1 MIIAG
6 FRKTALAL
14 ALMGTALS
22 APAFAQADKPLD
34 KVSIRYGFIA
44 TGNDAPWVYG
54 IEKGFFKEQGLEVEL
69 REGKGSAVTAQT
81 VAAGTDDFGIDIDGG
96 TFLGLASK
104 GLPATAVAATAAGS
118 PVAVLSP
125 EAKPI
130 KTPADLVGK
139 QVAITAG
146 DGPSTLL
153 NVLLQKN
160 AVPVDKVTLVNLQPG
175 PKLSS
180 LLTGRVDAVATNI
193 VVKATLEAK
202 GMKINSM
209 MYSDFGVATPGQYLV
224 AANSFIESKPD
235 IVRRVVA
242 AVQKS
247 MQAALD
253 NPEAAAASFHK
264 MYPNYDQAT
273 ALGEL
278 KLISQLFR
286 SKSTQGK
293 PLGTV
298 SLEDAKAG
306 AEVLTAAGMMTGG
319 ADVSKFVTNKFVEK

>member
-1 MIIAG
+1 M
-6 FRKTALAL
+6 
-14 ALMGTALS
+14 
-22 APAFAQADKPLD
+22 
-34 KVSIRYGFIA
+34 
-44 TGNDAPWVYG
+44 
-54 IEKGFFKEQGLEVEL
+54 
-69 REGKGSAVTAQT
+69 
-81 VAAGTDDFGIDIDGG
+81 
-96 TFLGLASK
+96 
-104 GLPATAVAATAAGS
+104 AATAAGS

-125 EAKPI
+125 ADKPI
-130 KTPADLVGK
+130 KTPAELVGK

-160 AVPVDKVTLVNLQPG
+160 NVPVDKVTLVNLQPG

-202 GMKINSM
+202 GMKINAM
-209 MYSDFGVATPGQYLV
+209 NYSDFGVATPGQYLV
-224 AANSFIESKPD
+224 ASNSFIESKPD
-235 IVRRVVA
+235 VVKRVVA

-253 NPEAAAASFHK
+253 NPEAAAESFHK

-286 SKSTQGK
+286 SKATQGK

-306 AEVLTAAGMMTGG
+306 AEVLTAAGMMTAG